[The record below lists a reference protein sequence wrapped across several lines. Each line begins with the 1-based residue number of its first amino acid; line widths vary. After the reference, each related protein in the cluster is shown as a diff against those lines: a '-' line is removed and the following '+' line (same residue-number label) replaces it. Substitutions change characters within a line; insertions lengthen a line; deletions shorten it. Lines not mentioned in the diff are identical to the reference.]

1 MWAFYQICFCCPGFQ
16 HTGHPVSS
24 TVLGF
29 FLHSASTMG
38 AFTKLGFCC
47 AWSLPHGGQAD
58 VVSSRLNPRNS
69 TRYVRGV
76 CNFLCSDLP
85 QQQFEATDGPVL
97 QLSIMS
103 VTAQFYLASKGKYI
117 LKVWGRMWGQADPKE
132 VKRRE
137 EKTEAQFWLLFFCFF
152 FFFLL
157 PLSLPY
163 VNCASQESCLLHLR
177 FSLQSSDLPLTY
189 FCGLFPFFVF

>member
-1 MWAFYQICFCCPGFQ
+1 MSFLPNLFLLSWFPAHWASCQFHCAGF
-16 HTGHPVSS
+16 S
-24 TVLGF
+24 
-29 FLHSASTMG
+29 LHSASTMG

-85 QQQFEATDGPVL
+85 QQQFEVTDGPVL

-152 FFFLL
+152 FLFVCFFFFFF
-157 PLSLPY
+157 
-163 VNCASQESCLLHLR
+163 
-177 FSLQSSDLPLTY
+177 FSPTPEPTLCKL
-189 FCGLFPFFVF
+189 C